1 MRLPP
6 KKTEQ
11 ILLKLLGPEGAP
23 LITELNAK
31 DNVSEF
37 DLATKTK
44 KDIKVIRRLLYILYN
59 NNLVSFT
66 RKKDKDKGWYIYYW
80 TIVPENVHFNYVR
93 MRKEELIAKTEE
105 LASEQQ
111 ELFFVCPGKCV
122 RLNFD
127 QAMDFEFHCPECG
140 KLLLQDD
147 SAQKIE
153 QIKKD
158 ILEITEELEK
168 FKEQKKNQKKHAAI
182 RKKEV
187 LKKKKE
193 KVKKVKKA
201 TPAKKTPSKSTEKTS
216 STKKA
221 APKKANKK
229 KANKKKAKKK

>member
-31 DNVSEF
+31 NNVSEF

-93 MRKEELIAKTEE
+93 MRKEELITKTAE
-105 LASEQQ
+105 LESEQQ

-147 SAQKIE
+147 SAPKIE

-158 ILEITEELEK
+158 LVEIAEELER
-168 FKEQKKNQKKHAAI
+168 FKEQKKNQKKHAAV

-187 LKKKKE
+187 IKKKKT
-193 KVKKVKKA
+193 KVKKTKKT
-201 TPAKKTPSKSTEKTS
+201 TPVKKTPSKPAEKNS
-216 STKKA
+216 SKKEVT
-221 APKKANKK
+221 PKK
-229 KANKKKAKKK
+229 KAEKKKKAKKR